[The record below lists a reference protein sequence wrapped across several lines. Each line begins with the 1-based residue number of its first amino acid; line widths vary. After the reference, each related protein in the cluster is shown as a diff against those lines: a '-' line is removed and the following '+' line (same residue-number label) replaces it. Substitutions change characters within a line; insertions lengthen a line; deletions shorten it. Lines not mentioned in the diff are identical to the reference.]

1 LESKV
6 GWLVLSVETINLYLP
21 KKLKFDLKLLSM
33 LNTKTST
40 KKLIVSLNK
49 KRKRNKSR
57 FNKKRHIYLTFMK
70 E

>member
-1 LESKV
+1 LESKVGWLV

-21 KKLKFDLKLLSM
+21 KKLTFDLKLLSM

-49 KRKRNKSR
+49 KRKKNKSR
-57 FNKKRHIYLTFMK
+57 FNKKGTYI
-70 E
+70 

>member
-1 LESKV
+1 
-6 GWLVLSVETINLYLP
+6 LVLSVETINLYLP

-40 KKLIVSLNK
+40 KKSIVSLNK

-57 FNKKRHIYLTFMK
+57 FNKKGTYI
-70 E
+70 